1 MTNHFGRPSRV
12 SISAS
17 GALLAVATLLGVTGC
32 VAAAP
37 ASDPPPSAASSESPS
52 PAAPAADDLPPLDG
66 ASADT
71 PECQDASPAVLAA
84 VNATISNPLPGGS
97 NTVPALTA
105 TPDPENAV
113 WLLTGAIPSTSTAG
127 GALVAWA
134 TTSDPTRPDF
144 TGALRSVGS
153 QTATVSSAPALQFT
167 DAEPGGLPPAA
178 LRCAD
183 TLPRG

>member
-1 MTNHFGRPSRV
+1 MTNHLGRPSRV

-17 GALLAVATLLGVTGC
+17 GVLLAVAALLGVTGC

-37 ASDPPPSAASSESPS
+37 ASDPPPSAALSESPS
-52 PAAPAADDLPPLDG
+52 PAADDLPSLDG

-71 PECQDASPAVLAA
+71 PECQDVSPAVLAA

-134 TTSDPTRPDF
+134 TTSDPTQPEF